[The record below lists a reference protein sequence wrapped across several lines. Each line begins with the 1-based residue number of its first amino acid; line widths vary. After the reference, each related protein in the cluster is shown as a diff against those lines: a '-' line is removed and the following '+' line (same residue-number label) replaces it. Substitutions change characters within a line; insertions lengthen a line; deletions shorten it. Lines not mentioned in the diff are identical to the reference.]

1 MIKMTIE
8 IASVPAGTTGINE
21 FGVGVKV
28 NTIMIPNDT
37 LDGEGTT
44 FAGICLAI
52 NDYMH
57 SRGAPAFDCLKML
70 R

>member
-8 IASVPAGTTGINE
+8 IATVPPGTSGINE

-28 NTIMIPNDT
+28 QTIMIPHNAP
-37 LDGEGTT
+37 DGEGAT
-44 FAGICLAI
+44 FVGICLAI

-57 SRGAPAFDCLKML
+57 SRGVPAFDCLKL
-70 R
+70 IR